1 MDWEDPD
8 KLLTK
13 KFGREEYCQRMLTS
27 LIVGGPYPRWNTVNA
42 PSDRGSQFLENLY
55 ALAYRDRLNGPFDFI
70 DEYELKALSSDEKG
84 GAPDYVV
91 MYPNH
96 LWIIELK
103 TEASSHLLVFL
114 WNVDS
119 LSAIKVAL
127 P

>member
-70 DEYELKALSSDEKG
+70 DEYELKALSRKG
-84 GAPDYVV
+84 
-91 MYPNH
+91 
-96 LWIIELK
+96 LK
-103 TEASSHLLVFL
+103 
-114 WNVDS
+114 
-119 LSAIKVAL
+119 
-127 P
+127 PY